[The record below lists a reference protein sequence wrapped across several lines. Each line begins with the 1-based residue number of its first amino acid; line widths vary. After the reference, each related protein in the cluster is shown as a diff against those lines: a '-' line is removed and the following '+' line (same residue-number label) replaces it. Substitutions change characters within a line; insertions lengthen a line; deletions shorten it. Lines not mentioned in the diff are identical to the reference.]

1 MRFYLTTHKR
11 HWVRLTDVPLFLK
24 SEHFVNAVKLDEARG
39 PYAVDSGGFSELQR
53 RGRWTR
59 TPRQYIEDLRR
70 IWECVGPYDWAAPQD
85 WMCEDLII
93 HGGTAGPNVFVGT
106 HLSVREHIR
115 RTVAN
120 FLELRS
126 LAPELRI
133 APVLQGRTIADYEW
147 CAELYERA
155 GVDLTREPTVGL
167 GSVCRL
173 QSTREGAAI
182 VTAMAARGLKLH
194 GFGFL
199 SPTRQMSRGGADG
212 PLVVPVRHLGLLP
225 LIINMVEEHACK
237 MELTDGGPADR
248 SALEPAGLV
257 MRPLKRHVEG
267 GRACRTV
274 CSDRSGHAWLANEPG
289 RIEFGPVNR
298 RRVDGGSGLTGS
310 RPARSPRFSWALGA
324 CCSPAWQRI
333 SRLWS
338 PKINLTSRGRT
349 QIKGLESRRHACR
362 SGLSEERLAMCGSM

>member
-24 SEHFVNAVKLDEARG
+24 SEHFVNAAKLDPARG

-53 RGRWTR
+53 HGRWTR

-93 HGGTAGPNVFVGT
+93 HGGKAGPLTFAGT
-106 HLSVREHIR
+106 HLSVPEHQR

-126 LAPELRI
+126 LAPDLRI
-133 APVLQGRTIADYEW
+133 APVLQGRTVADYER

-173 QSTREGAAI
+173 QSTRQGAAI

-194 GFGFL
+194 GFGFKI
-199 SPTRQMSRGGADG
+199 
-212 PLVVPVRHLGLLP
+212 LGLERVGHL
-225 LIINMVEEHACK
+225 LASADSAAWSYHA
-237 MELTDGGPADR
+237 
-248 SALEPAGLV
+248 
-257 MRPLKRHVEG
+257 
-267 GRACRTV
+267 
-274 CSDRSGHAWLANEPG
+274 
-289 RIEFGPVNR
+289 R
-298 RRVDGGSGLTGS
+298 RRPPLPGHTHKNCANCIDYAM
-310 RPARSPRFSWALGA
+310 RWRARVQAAL
-324 CCSPAWQRI
+324 PAWQQP
-333 SRLWS
+333 L
-338 PKINLTSRGRT
+338 LD
-349 QIKGLESRRHACR
+349 A
-362 SGLSEERLAMCGSM
+362 A